1 MLLLETVFAQTEV
14 DDSAEVEGAVI
25 PPQLAPGEDIPDA
38 AHEEHTLGFDRT
50 VGDLV
55 VVARLV
61 GHDELFLVQQRLHK
75 GLQDIGRG
83 GARILVDARDTDI
96 GVEMM
101 EDILVGRPQHGTY
114 LVHPAA
120 EYIVGIAVGL
130 MADQF
135 LRHEEREGLVDREHQ
150 GRQLETVHQR
160 VTQPSLAADRDPRLF
175 QRTDVAINRPETYTE
190 LIRYLTCGDDR
201 AGLQLDQ
208 YSGYSFQAVHCV
220 RLSD

>member
-1 MLLLETVFAQTEV
+1 
-14 DDSAEVEGAVI
+14 
-25 PPQLAPGEDIPDA
+25 
-38 AHEEHTLGFDRT
+38 
-50 VGDLV
+50 
-55 VVARLV
+55 
-61 GHDELFLVQQRLHK
+61 
-75 GLQDIGRG
+75 
-83 GARILVDARDTDI
+83 
-96 GVEMM
+96 M

-120 EYIVGIAVGL
+120 EYIVGIAIGL
-130 MADQF
+130 MANQF

-160 VTQPSLAADRDPRLF
+160 VTQSCLTTDRDTRLF

-190 LIRYLTCGDDR
+190 LIRYLTRGDDR